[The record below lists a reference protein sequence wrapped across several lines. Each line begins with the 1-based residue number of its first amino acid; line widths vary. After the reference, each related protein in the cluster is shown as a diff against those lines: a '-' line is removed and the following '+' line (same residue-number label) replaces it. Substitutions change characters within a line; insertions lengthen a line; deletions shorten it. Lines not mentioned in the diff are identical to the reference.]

1 MNVRKMSLN
10 KAIFFFLYKKYKKL
24 TLYKWVI
31 NMRYF
36 LVLGKSL
43 LFYVLI
49 TIVYRIMGKRE
60 IGELSIMDLIVS
72 IFIAELAAISI
83 DNYKENVFLS
93 IIPIGVLVILQIIS
107 AKVSFKNEKVRS
119 VIDGNPS
126 VIINRGKINFDE
138 MLKQRYNLDDLLTQL
153 RAKSIKSI
161 EEVDYAILETSGKLS
176 VFKSSEDEEHTYPLP
191 VIIDGKIQED
201 VLIQIKKSKEWLEE
215 SLKKENYL
223 LEDIFYGF
231 YRDKRLFLI
240 RNENIK

>member
-1 MNVRKMSLN
+1 
-10 KAIFFFLYKKYKKL
+10 
-24 TLYKWVI
+24 
-31 NMRYF
+31 MRYF

-176 VFKSSEDEEHTYPLP
+176 VFKSSEDKKHTYPLP

-240 RNENIK
+240 KNENIK

>member
-1 MNVRKMSLN
+1 MK
-10 KAIFFFLYKKYKKL
+10 
-24 TLYKWVI
+24 
-31 NMRYF
+31 YF

-83 DNYKENVFLS
+83 DNVEENVFLS
-93 IIPIGVLVILQIIS
+93 IIPIGVLVILQIVS
-107 AKVSFKNEKVRS
+107 AKASFKSEKVRS

-176 VFKSSEDEEHTYPLP
+176 VFKSSEDKNHTYPLP
-191 VIIDGKIQED
+191 VIIDGKVQED
-201 VLIQIKKSKEWLEE
+201 VLIQIKKSREWLEE
-215 SLKKENYL
+215 NLEKEDYL